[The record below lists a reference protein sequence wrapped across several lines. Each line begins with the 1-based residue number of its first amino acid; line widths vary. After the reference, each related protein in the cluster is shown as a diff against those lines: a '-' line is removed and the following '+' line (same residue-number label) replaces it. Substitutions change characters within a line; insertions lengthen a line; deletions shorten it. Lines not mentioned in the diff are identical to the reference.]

1 MVLHSRTLI
10 KLRDSCGRT
19 VFVAPTLKSVGET
32 ILGHKVLTSFCSL
45 KLKLAIQGL
54 GKVKL
59 LCGRSSRRELS
70 KASLAG
76 FGRDGCRIKLLHGTV
91 LATLNSSPL
100 SKREGNWNE
109 LSFAK
114 TSGTVTGD
122 REKIGQSLS
131 GACLVTI
138 PERIAERISAPISF
152 SLLKESEKKNQEERK
167 FELLN
172 AKKNWGTRLN
182 KKLPYLFD

>member
-1 MVLHSRTLI
+1 M
-10 KLRDSCGRT
+10 
-19 VFVAPTLKSVGET
+19 
-32 ILGHKVLTSFCSL
+32 
-45 KLKLAIQGL
+45 
-54 GKVKL
+54 
-59 LCGRSSRRELS
+59 
-70 KASLAG
+70 
-76 FGRDGCRIKLLHGTV
+76 
-91 LATLNSSPL
+91 ATLNSSPL

-138 PERIAERISAPISF
+138 PERIAERFSAPISF
-152 SLLKESEKKNQEERK
+152 SLLKESEKKIRK
-167 FELLN
+167 KENLSYVMRN
-172 AKKNWGTRLN
+172 KNWGTRMN

>member
-32 ILGHKVLTSFCSL
+32 ILGHKLLTSFCSL

-59 LCGRSSRRELS
+59 LCSRSSRRELS

-76 FGRDGCRIKLLHGTV
+76 FGRDWMGVVSSCFMGLFWRRLTLRHFRNEKETGT
-91 LATLNSSPL
+91 S
-100 SKREGNWNE
+100 
-109 LSFAK
+109 
-114 TSGTVTGD
+114 
-122 REKIGQSLS
+122 
-131 GACLVTI
+131 
-138 PERIAERISAPISF
+138 
-152 SLLKESEKKNQEERK
+152 
-167 FELLN
+167 
-172 AKKNWGTRLN
+172 
-182 KKLPYLFD
+182 

>member
-1 MVLHSRTLI
+1 M
-10 KLRDSCGRT
+10 
-19 VFVAPTLKSVGET
+19 
-32 ILGHKVLTSFCSL
+32 
-45 KLKLAIQGL
+45 
-54 GKVKL
+54 
-59 LCGRSSRRELS
+59 
-70 KASLAG
+70 
-76 FGRDGCRIKLLHGTV
+76 
-91 LATLNSSPL
+91 ATLNSSPL

-172 AKKNWGTRLN
+172 AKKKLGHSSEQKITVFIRLTA
-182 KKLPYLFD
+182 LGAYYIFRS